1 MRDEWF
7 IRGEVPMTKSEVR
20 AVSMAKLELSATR
33 FSMISERGPA
43 PYLWRQRPLCRKER
57 STRSRKNRRP

>member
-20 AVSMAKLELSATR
+20 AVSVENRALSAE
-33 FSMISERGPA
+33 SVV
-43 PYLWRQRPLCRKER
+43 
-57 STRSRKNRRP
+57 